1 MPTYRITAP
10 NGKTYQINGPAGATD
25 EQVRAEVMRQNPDI
39 AEYQATRNRIA
50 KSDATYQRARQ
61 GAGLKP
67 EKKGVGDA
75 FSLGAGNII
84 PIQDEI
90 AGGLSGLR
98 QAAGALVHGRDVG
111 AAFKGGYAAGK
122 DAKQEDI
129 NATKAQHPIAY
140 NAGGILAGLGKPS
153 ASAAPIVETG
163 SKILQTG
170 KNAAKAAGAGG
181 LLGGLVGGADAEG
194 GLGERAKG
202 AARGAGLGAALG
214 GGLSLAGDT
223 LVIPGAKAATRIA
236 NKVAGGRLLDPNRMA
251 AQRLT
256 EAMKADGLTPA
267 QIKTAMNEW
276 LKNGNTPQL
285 MNLAGENTRRLIR
298 AAAGK
303 GGEAG
308 AVAAGNVETLAADL
322 QGNAI
327 SRTRALTPEKRTA
340 QIVSDAIKAKRT
352 GLADVQYK
360 APYSEPV
367 QVDEGVISALS
378 DEPGKAALRRARTA
392 AVARRNAQQV
402 AEIDQMLAALET
414 GGDLPQVSGGAL
426 DRVKIAMGGRGAKM
440 NQGADTRD
448 IAGGLF
454 ERANDI
460 DAALDAVPALQP
472 ARQTYRG
479 MTAQGD
485 ALDLGGSNAFNNPD
499 EYIQALRDKIAMAT
513 PVDNPFPV
521 SGDDI
526 RGAAG
531 VGLARDIERQ
541 IGAPTEGA
549 TGFLNKLS
557 TGTNQRRVLE
567 ETFPGQAEQYREAI
581 NQLVSQ
587 LNDARFISPNHGS
600 QTALR
605 LEDAGLID
613 AIPTSKAALLAKL
626 VDAIKSGASITD
638 AEREAIVRLGIASP
652 ADLMGLQIGPG
663 LLDRVSPALR
673 QLGASSS
680 AQTGRGQ

>member
-1 MPTYRITAP
+1 MGSFAELDAKKTSKGGSFSKLDAEDPRSGPEYRAARSRIEKSNAR
-10 NGKTYQINGPAGATD
+10 GPKQT
-25 EQVRAEVMRQNPDI
+25 
-39 AEYQATRNRIA
+39 
-50 KSDATYQRARQ
+50 
-61 GAGLKP
+61 GLM
-67 EKKGVGDA
+67 DA
-75 FSLGAGNII
+75 FTMGAGNVI

-90 AGGLSGLR
+90 SGVLSGARQAGG
-98 QAAGALVHGRDVG
+98 ALIHGRDVG
-111 AAFKGGYAAGK
+111 QAFKGGYAAGK
-122 DAKQEDI
+122 DVKQQDI
-129 NATKAQHPIAY
+129 DALAAQHPIAY
-140 NAGGILAGLGKPS
+140 NAGSILAGLGRSVPGGP
-153 ASAAPIVETG
+153 AAAQAGSKLVETA
-163 SKILQTG
+163 
-170 KNAAKAAGAGG
+170 KNGLKAAG
-181 LLGGLVGGADAEG
+181 VGG
-194 GLGERAKG
+194 GLGALIGAADSEGAEGRLKG
-202 AARGAGLGAALG
+202 AATGGALGAAWG
-214 GGLSLAGDT
+214 GGLSVAGEAIVNPALKT
-223 LVIPGAKAATRIA
+223 TARIA
-236 NKVAGGRLLDPNRMA
+236 NKATGGKLINPNRLA

-256 EAMKADGLTPA
+256 EALRKDGLNA
-267 QIKTAMNEW
+267 QQVQTAMNEW

-308 AVAAGNVETLAADL
+308 ALAASNVETLAADL

-327 SRTRALTPEKRTA
+327 KRTRALTPEKRAA
-340 QIVSDAIKAKRT
+340 QIVSDAIKAKRS
-352 GLADVQYK
+352 GLADVQY
-360 APYSEPV
+360 AGPYAQQT
-367 QVDEGVISALS
+367 QVPNSVVDALS
-378 DEPGKAALRRARTA
+378 DEPGKAALRRARAA
-392 AVARRNAQQV
+392 AVARRNPQQV
-402 AEIDQMLAALET
+402 QEIDQLLRSEVIPEDPFQWYRPPPET
-414 GGDLPQVSGGAL
+414 VSGGTL

-440 NQGADTRD
+440 NQSPDTRD
-448 IAGGLF
+448 IASGLF
-454 ERANDI
+454 DRANEI
-460 DAALDAVPALQP
+460 DAALEAVPGLQP

-479 MTAQGD
+479 MTAQD
-485 ALDLGGSNAFNNPD
+485 QALELGGSNAFNNPD
-499 EYIQALRDKIAMAT
+499 EYVQALRDKIAMAT

-521 SGDDI
+521 TGDDI

-541 IGAPTEGA
+541 IGAPTEAA

-613 AIPTSKAALLAKL
+613 AIPTSKTALLAKL

-673 QLGASSS
+673 QLGASSA

>member
-1 MPTYRITAP
+1 MGSFAELDAKKTSKGGSFSKLDAEDPRSGPEYRAARSRIEKSNAR
-10 NGKTYQINGPAGATD
+10 GPKQT
-25 EQVRAEVMRQNPDI
+25 
-39 AEYQATRNRIA
+39 
-50 KSDATYQRARQ
+50 
-61 GAGLKP
+61 GLM
-67 EKKGVGDA
+67 DA
-75 FSLGAGNII
+75 FTMGAGNVI

-90 AGGLSGLR
+90 SGVLSGAR
-98 QAAGALVHGRDVG
+98 QAGGALVHGRDVG
-111 AAFKGGYAAGK
+111 QAFKGGYAAGK
-122 DAKQEDI
+122 DVKQQDI
-129 NATKAQHPIAY
+129 DALAAQHPIAY
-140 NAGGILAGLGKPS
+140 NAGSILAGLGRSVPGGP
-153 ASAAPIVETG
+153 AAAQAGSKLVETA
-163 SKILQTG
+163 
-170 KNAAKAAGAGG
+170 KNGLKAAG
-181 LLGGLVGGADAEG
+181 VGG
-194 GLGERAKG
+194 GLGALIGAADSEGAEGRLKG
-202 AARGAGLGAALG
+202 AATGGALGAALG
-214 GGLSLAGDT
+214 GGLSVAGEAIVNPALKT
-223 LVIPGAKAATRIA
+223 TARIA
-236 NKVAGGRLLDPNRMA
+236 NKATGGKLINPNRLA

-256 EAMKADGLTPA
+256 EALRKDGLNA
-267 QIKTAMNEW
+267 QQVQTAMNEW

-414 GGDLPQVSGGAL
+414 GGDLPQVSGGTL
-426 DRVKIAMGGRGAKM
+426 DRIKIAMGGRGAKM
-440 NQGADTRD
+440 NQSPDTRD
-448 IAGGLF
+448 IASGLF
-454 ERANDI
+454 DRANEI
-460 DAALDAVPALQP
+460 DAALEAVPGLQP

-479 MTAQGD
+479 MTAQD
-485 ALDLGGSNAFNNPD
+485 QALELGGSNAFNNPD

-605 LEDAGLID
+605 LEDTGLID
-613 AIPTSKAALLAKL
+613 AIPTSKTALLAKL

>member
-1 MPTYRITAP
+1 MGSFAELDAKKTAKGGSFSKLDAEDLRSGSEYRAARSRIEKSNAR
-10 NGKTYQINGPAGATD
+10 GPKQT
-25 EQVRAEVMRQNPDI
+25 
-39 AEYQATRNRIA
+39 
-50 KSDATYQRARQ
+50 
-61 GAGLKP
+61 GLM
-67 EKKGVGDA
+67 DA
-75 FSLGAGNII
+75 FTMGAGNVI

-90 AGGLSGLR
+90 SGVLSGAR
-98 QAAGALVHGRDVG
+98 QAGGALVHGRDVG
-111 AAFKGGYAAGK
+111 QAFKGGYAAGK
-122 DAKQEDI
+122 DVKQQDI
-129 NATKAQHPIAY
+129 DALAAQHPIAY
-140 NAGGILAGLGKPS
+140 NAGSILAGLGRSVPGGP
-153 ASAAPIVETG
+153 AAAQAGSKLVETA
-163 SKILQTG
+163 
-170 KNAAKAAGAGG
+170 KNGLKAAG
-181 LLGGLVGGADAEG
+181 VGG
-194 GLGERAKG
+194 GLGALIGAADSEGAEGRLKG
-202 AARGAGLGAALG
+202 AATGGALGAAWG
-214 GGLSLAGDT
+214 GGLSVAGEAIVNPALKT
-223 LVIPGAKAATRIA
+223 TARIA
-236 NKVAGGRLLDPNRMA
+236 NKATGGKLINPNRLA

-256 EAMKADGLTPA
+256 EALRKDGLNA
-267 QIKTAMNEW
+267 QQVQTAMNEW

-308 AVAAGNVETLAADL
+308 ALAASNVETLAADL

-327 SRTRALTPEKRTA
+327 KRTRALTPEKRAA
-340 QIVSDAIKAKRT
+340 QIVSDAIKAKRS
-352 GLADVQYK
+352 GLADVQY
-360 APYSEPV
+360 AGPYAQQT
-367 QVDEGVISALS
+367 QVPNSVVDALS
-378 DEPGKAALRRARTA
+378 DEPGKAALRRARAA
-392 AVARRNAQQV
+392 AVARRNPQQV
-402 AEIDQMLAALET
+402 QEIDQLLRSEVIPEDPFQWYRPPPET
-414 GGDLPQVSGGAL
+414 VSGGTL

-440 NQGADTRD
+440 NQSPDTRD
-448 IAGGLF
+448 IASGLF
-454 ERANDI
+454 DRANEI
-460 DAALDAVPALQP
+460 DAALEAVPGLQP

-479 MTAQGD
+479 MTAQD
-485 ALDLGGSNAFNNPD
+485 QALELGGSNAFNNPD

-652 ADLMGLQIGPG
+652 ADLMGLQMGPG

>member
-1 MPTYRITAP
+1 MGSFAELDAKKTSKGGSFSKLDAEDPRSGPEYRAARSRIEKSNAR
-10 NGKTYQINGPAGATD
+10 GPKQT
-25 EQVRAEVMRQNPDI
+25 
-39 AEYQATRNRIA
+39 
-50 KSDATYQRARQ
+50 
-61 GAGLKP
+61 GLM
-67 EKKGVGDA
+67 DA
-75 FSLGAGNII
+75 FTMGAGNVI

-90 AGGLSGLR
+90 SGVLSGAR
-98 QAAGALVHGRDVG
+98 QAGGALVHGRDVG
-111 AAFKGGYAAGK
+111 QAFKGGYAAGK
-122 DAKQEDI
+122 DVKQQDI
-129 NATKAQHPIAY
+129 DALAAQHPIAY
-140 NAGGILAGLGKPS
+140 NAGSILAGLGRSVPGGP
-153 ASAAPIVETG
+153 AAAQAGSKLVETA
-163 SKILQTG
+163 
-170 KNAAKAAGAGG
+170 KNGLKAAG
-181 LLGGLVGGADAEG
+181 VGG
-194 GLGERAKG
+194 GLGALIGAADSEGAEGRLKG
-202 AARGAGLGAALG
+202 AATGGALGAALG
-214 GGLSLAGDT
+214 GGLSVAGEAIVNPALKT
-223 LVIPGAKAATRIA
+223 TARIA
-236 NKVAGGRLLDPNRMA
+236 NKATGGKLINPNRLA

-256 EAMKADGLTPA
+256 EALRKDGLNA
-267 QIKTAMNEW
+267 QQVQTAMNEW

-605 LEDAGLID
+605 LEDTGLID
-613 AIPTSKAALLAKL
+613 AIPTSKTALLAKL

>member
-1 MPTYRITAP
+1 MGSFAELDAKKTSKGGSFSKLDAEDPRSGPEYRAARSRIEKSNAR
-10 NGKTYQINGPAGATD
+10 GPKQT
-25 EQVRAEVMRQNPDI
+25 
-39 AEYQATRNRIA
+39 
-50 KSDATYQRARQ
+50 
-61 GAGLKP
+61 GLM
-67 EKKGVGDA
+67 DA
-75 FSLGAGNII
+75 FTMGAGNVI

-90 AGGLSGLR
+90 SGVLSGAR
-98 QAAGALVHGRDVG
+98 QAGGALVHGRDVG
-111 AAFKGGYAAGK
+111 QAFKGGYAAGK
-122 DAKQEDI
+122 DVKQQDI
-129 NATKAQHPIAY
+129 DALAAQHPIAY
-140 NAGGILAGLGKPS
+140 NAGSILAGFGRSVPGGP
-153 ASAAPIVETG
+153 AAAQAGSKLVETA
-163 SKILQTG
+163 
-170 KNAAKAAGAGG
+170 KNGLKAAG
-181 LLGGLVGGADAEG
+181 VGG
-194 GLGERAKG
+194 GLGALIGASDSEGVEGRLKG
-202 AARGAGLGAALG
+202 AAKGGALGAALG
-214 GGLSLAGDT
+214 GGLSVAGEAIVNPALKT
-223 LVIPGAKAATRIA
+223 TARIA
-236 NKVAGGRLLDPNRMA
+236 NKATGGKLINPNRLA

-256 EAMKADGLTPA
+256 EALRKDGLNA
-267 QIKTAMNEW
+267 QQVQTAMNEW

-308 AVAAGNVETLAADL
+308 ALAASNVETLAADL

-327 SRTRALTPEKRTA
+327 KQTRALTPEKRAA
-340 QIVSDAIKAKRT
+340 QIVSDAIKAKRS

-440 NQGADTRD
+440 NQSPDTRD
-448 IAGGLF
+448 IASGLF
-454 ERANDI
+454 DRANEI
-460 DAALDAVPALQP
+460 DAALEAVPGLQP

-479 MTAQGD
+479 MTAQD
-485 ALDLGGSNAFNNPD
+485 QALELGGSNAFNNPD

-613 AIPTSKAALLAKL
+613 AIPTSKTALLAKL

>member
-1 MPTYRITAP
+1 MGSFAELDAKKTAKGGSFSKLDAEDLRSGSEYRAARSRIEKSNAR
-10 NGKTYQINGPAGATD
+10 GPKQT
-25 EQVRAEVMRQNPDI
+25 
-39 AEYQATRNRIA
+39 
-50 KSDATYQRARQ
+50 
-61 GAGLKP
+61 GLM
-67 EKKGVGDA
+67 DA
-75 FSLGAGNII
+75 FTMGAGNVI

-90 AGGLSGLR
+90 SGALSGLR
-98 QAAGALVHGRDVG
+98 QAGGALVHGRDVG
-111 AAFKGGYAAGK
+111 QAFKGGYAAGK
-122 DAKQEDI
+122 DVKQQDI
-129 NATKAQHPIAY
+129 DALAAQHPIAY
-140 NAGGILAGLGKPS
+140 NAGSILAGLGRSVPGGP
-153 ASAAPIVETG
+153 AAAQAGSKLVETA
-163 SKILQTG
+163 
-170 KNAAKAAGAGG
+170 KNGLKAAG
-181 LLGGLVGGADAEG
+181 VGG
-194 GLGERAKG
+194 GLGLLIGASDSEGVEGRLKG
-202 AARGAGLGAALG
+202 AAKGGALGAALG
-214 GGLSLAGDT
+214 GGLSVAGEAIVNPALKT
-223 LVIPGAKAATRIA
+223 TARIA
-236 NKVAGGRLLDPNRMA
+236 NKATGGKLINPNRLA

-256 EAMKADGLTPA
+256 EALRKDGLNA
-267 QIKTAMNEW
+267 QQVQTAMNEW

-308 AVAAGNVETLAADL
+308 ALAASNVETLAADL

-327 SRTRALTPEKRTA
+327 KQTRALTPEKRAA
-340 QIVSDAIKAKRT
+340 QIVSDAIKAKRS

-440 NQGADTRD
+440 NQSPDTRD
-448 IAGGLF
+448 IASGLF
-454 ERANDI
+454 DRANEI
-460 DAALDAVPALQP
+460 DAALEAVPGLQP

-479 MTAQGD
+479 MTAQD
-485 ALDLGGSNAFNNPD
+485 QALELGGSNAFNNPD

-521 SGDDI
+521 TGDDI

-557 TGTNQRRVLE
+557 TGTNSGRVLE

-581 NQLVSQ
+581 NQLVGQ

-605 LEDAGLID
+605 LEDTGLID
-613 AIPTSKAALLAKL
+613 AIPTSKTALIAKL

-652 ADLMGLQIGPG
+652 AVLMGLQIGPG

>member
-1 MPTYRITAP
+1 MGSFAELDAKKTSKGGSFSKLDAEDPRSGPEYRAARSRIEKSNAR
-10 NGKTYQINGPAGATD
+10 GPKQT
-25 EQVRAEVMRQNPDI
+25 
-39 AEYQATRNRIA
+39 
-50 KSDATYQRARQ
+50 
-61 GAGLKP
+61 GLM
-67 EKKGVGDA
+67 DA
-75 FSLGAGNII
+75 FTMGAGNVI

-90 AGGLSGLR
+90 SGVLSGAR
-98 QAAGALVHGRDVG
+98 QAGGALVHGRDVG
-111 AAFKGGYAAGK
+111 QAFKGGYAAGK
-122 DAKQEDI
+122 DVKQQDI
-129 NATKAQHPIAY
+129 DALAAQHPIAY
-140 NAGGILAGLGKPS
+140 NAGSILAGLGRSVPGGP
-153 ASAAPIVETG
+153 AAAQAGSKLVETA
-163 SKILQTG
+163 
-170 KNAAKAAGAGG
+170 KNGLKAAG
-181 LLGGLVGGADAEG
+181 VGG
-194 GLGERAKG
+194 GLGALIGASDSEGVEGRLKG
-202 AARGAGLGAALG
+202 AAKGGALGAALG
-214 GGLSLAGDT
+214 GGLSVAGEAIVNPALKT
-223 LVIPGAKAATRIA
+223 TARIA
-236 NKVAGGRLLDPNRMA
+236 NKATGGKLINPNRLA

-256 EAMKADGLTPA
+256 EALRKDGLNA
-267 QIKTAMNEW
+267 QQVQTAMNEW

-308 AVAAGNVETLAADL
+308 ALAASNVETLAADL

-327 SRTRALTPEKRTA
+327 KQTRALTPEKRAA
-340 QIVSDAIKAKRT
+340 QIVSDAIKAKRS

-440 NQGADTRD
+440 NQSPDTRD
-448 IAGGLF
+448 IASGLF
-454 ERANDI
+454 DRANEI
-460 DAALDAVPALQP
+460 DAALEAVPGLQP

-479 MTAQGD
+479 MTAQD
-485 ALDLGGSNAFNNPD
+485 QALELGGSNAFNNPD

-521 SGDDI
+521 TGDDI

-557 TGTNQRRVLE
+557 TGTNSGRVLE

-581 NQLVSQ
+581 NQLVGQ

-605 LEDAGLID
+605 LEDTGLID
-613 AIPTSKAALLAKL
+613 AIPTSKTALIAKL

-652 ADLMGLQIGPG
+652 AVLMGLQIGPG

>member
-1 MPTYRITAP
+1 MGSFAELDAKKTSKGGSFSKLDAEDPRSGPEYRAARSRIEKSNAR
-10 NGKTYQINGPAGATD
+10 GPKQT
-25 EQVRAEVMRQNPDI
+25 
-39 AEYQATRNRIA
+39 
-50 KSDATYQRARQ
+50 
-61 GAGLKP
+61 GLM
-67 EKKGVGDA
+67 DA
-75 FSLGAGNII
+75 FTMGAGNVI

-90 AGGLSGLR
+90 SGVLSGAR
-98 QAAGALVHGRDVG
+98 QAGGALVHGRDVG
-111 AAFKGGYAAGK
+111 QAFKGGYAAGK
-122 DAKQEDI
+122 DVKQQDI
-129 NATKAQHPIAY
+129 DALAAQHPIAY
-140 NAGGILAGLGKPS
+140 NAGSILAGLGRSVPGGP
-153 ASAAPIVETG
+153 AAAQAGSKLVETA
-163 SKILQTG
+163 
-170 KNAAKAAGAGG
+170 KNGLKAAG
-181 LLGGLVGGADAEG
+181 VGG
-194 GLGERAKG
+194 GLGALIGASDSEGVEGRLKG
-202 AARGAGLGAALG
+202 AAKGGALGAALG
-214 GGLSLAGDT
+214 GGLSVAGEAIVNPALKT
-223 LVIPGAKAATRIA
+223 TARIA
-236 NKVAGGRLLDPNRMA
+236 NKATGGKLINPNRLA

-256 EAMKADGLTPA
+256 EALRKDGLNA
-267 QIKTAMNEW
+267 QQVQTAMNEW

-308 AVAAGNVETLAADL
+308 ALAASNVETLAADL

-327 SRTRALTPEKRTA
+327 KQTRALTPEKRAA
-340 QIVSDAIKAKRT
+340 QIVSDAIKAKRS

-440 NQGADTRD
+440 NQSPDTRD
-448 IAGGLF
+448 IASGLF
-454 ERANDI
+454 DRANEI
-460 DAALDAVPALQP
+460 DAALEAVPGLQP

-479 MTAQGD
+479 MTAQD
-485 ALDLGGSNAFNNPD
+485 QALELGGSNAFNNPD

-613 AIPTSKAALLAKL
+613 AIPTSKTALLAKL